1 MDEYSKTLYEEE
13 YTNDEDWMNAAVH
26 SGIIDQE
33 SKEGL
38 LWHIHQVI
46 KRGHWYKPSDM
57 RIEEDGTIRIPRT
70 LQSLHGYM
78 AQWDHDKELIKAG
91 GEWYKRGNFSRDEI
105 PEEMRNK
112 EIAVEAE
119 TLPPSLN
126 FDIKDERLEKLIME
140 LDKQALYKENINMD
154 SFRYAIT
161 GEGGDTPFEPITVLK
176 RTKGII
182 YQTLL
187 ELQQE
192 EDQDSKVLTNER
204 KKNAGDLFKYDDGKL
219 IGPLSNPKY

>member
-1 MDEYSKTLYEEE
+1 MGLTRSLRYQRRRFVKPWQINNPNQTINEMDEYSKTLYEEE

-112 EIAVEAE
+112 ENIY
-119 TLPPSLN
+119 LKQLQG
-126 FDIKDERLEKLIME
+126 EKI
-140 LDKQALYKENINMD
+140 
-154 SFRYAIT
+154 SGR
-161 GEGGDTPFEPITVLK
+161 
-176 RTKGII
+176 R
-182 YQTLL
+182 
-187 ELQQE
+187 
-192 EDQDSKVLTNER
+192 
-204 KKNAGDLFKYDDGKL
+204 
-219 IGPLSNPKY
+219 